1 MGKDK
6 TIFPGVYQMR
16 EELFWDREPGS
27 VSPDIEIERAI
38 NFGGFDYIEKL
49 QRKYGMDK
57 FKEVLLNN
65 RNLSR
70 KAVNYWCLQ
79 LGIDKAATRTF
90 KANNIWSPF
99 R

>member
-1 MGKDK
+1 
-6 TIFPGVYQMR
+6 MR
-16 EELFWDREPGS
+16 EELFWDRDK
-27 VSPDIEIERAI
+27 VSPEIEIERAI
-38 NFGGFDYIEKL
+38 NFGGFDFIEAV
-49 QRKYGMDK
+49 QQKYGMDK

-79 LGIDKAATRTF
+79 LHIDKFTTQTYQSTR
-90 KANNIWSPF
+90 IWAPF

>member
-1 MGKDK
+1 MEKDK
-6 TIFPGVYQMR
+6 KVLPGVYKMR

-27 VSPDIEIERAI
+27 VSADIEIERAI
-38 NFGGFDYIEKL
+38 NFGGFDYIEEV
-49 QRKYGMDK
+49 QEKYGMDK
-57 FKEVLLNN
+57 FKDVLINN

-79 LGIDKAATRTF
+79 LGIDTASTRTF
-90 KANNIWSPF
+90 KTNTIWKPF

>member
-1 MGKDK
+1 
-6 TIFPGVYQMR
+6 MR

-38 NFGGFDYIEKL
+38 NFGGFDYIKEV
-49 QRKYGMDK
+49 QTKYGMEK
-57 FKEVLLNN
+57 FKEVLIKN

-79 LGIDKAATRTF
+79 LGIDRDATNTF
-90 KANNIWSPF
+90 KANPIWIPF

>member
-1 MGKDK
+1 
-6 TIFPGVYQMR
+6 MR

-38 NFGGFDYIEKL
+38 NFGGFDYIKEV
-49 QRKYGMDK
+49 QAKYGMEK
-57 FKEVLLNN
+57 FKAVLIKN
-65 RNLSR
+65 RNLSK

-79 LGIDKAATRTF
+79 LGIDRDATMTF
-90 KANNIWSPF
+90 KVKTIWTPF

>member
-6 TIFPGVYQMR
+6 KIFPGVYQMR

-27 VSPDIEIERAI
+27 VSADIEIERAI

-49 QRKYGMDK
+49 QRKYGMAK

-65 RNLSR
+65 RSLSR

-79 LGIDKAATRTF
+79 LGIDKAATRAF

>member
-6 TIFPGVYQMR
+6 KILPGVYKMR
-16 EELFWDREPGS
+16 EELFWDREPAS

-38 NFGGFDYIEKL
+38 NFGGFDYIEEVQK
-49 QRKYGMDK
+49 KYGMDK
-57 FKEVLLNN
+57 FKDVLIKN
-65 RNLSR
+65 RNLSK

-79 LGIDKAATRTF
+79 LGIDRASTRTF
-90 KANNIWSPF
+90 KTNTIWKPF

>member
-1 MGKDK
+1 MGKNK
-6 TIFPGVYQMR
+6 EIFPGVYSMR

-27 VSPDIEIERAI
+27 ISPDIEIERAI
-38 NFGGFDYIEKL
+38 NFGGFDYIAEL
-49 QRKYGMDK
+49 QRKYGMGK
-57 FKEVLLNN
+57 FKDVLLNN

-79 LGIDKAATRTF
+79 LGIDKAVTRTF
-90 KANNIWSPF
+90 KANNIWTPF

>member
-1 MGKDK
+1 
-6 TIFPGVYQMR
+6 MR

-38 NFGGFDYIEKL
+38 NFGGFDYIEEIQK
-49 QRKYGMDK
+49 KYGMHK
-57 FKEVLLNN
+57 FKGVQINN

-79 LGIDKAATRTF
+79 LGINIASTITF
-90 KANNIWSPF
+90 KAKTIRKS
-99 R
+99 RR